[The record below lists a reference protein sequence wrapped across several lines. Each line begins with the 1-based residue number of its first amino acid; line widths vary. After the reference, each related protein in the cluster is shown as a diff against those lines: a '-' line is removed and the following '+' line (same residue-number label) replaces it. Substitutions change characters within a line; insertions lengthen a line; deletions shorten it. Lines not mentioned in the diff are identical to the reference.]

1 MRDILCLLII
11 CDLCMVTAATTR
23 LGKNVCY
30 IAGGLAVREDKI
42 LLIQE
47 GMPSCRGTW
56 YLPCGRV
63 DPNETIEV
71 RYYVTLTA

>member
-1 MRDILCLLII
+1 MTWVMVRLNVLV
-11 CDLCMVTAATTR
+11 DLRLGMYKLTAATTR
-23 LGKNVCY
+23 LRKNVCY

-71 RYYVTLTA
+71 R